1 MVWNGSHFS
10 RAPECGVPDKC
21 EEFLQRYLFFLNY
34 DVSKP
39 ITVQCDESQS
49 CLRAAIAAR
58 CLACL
63 LCFSSPRWHRILL
76 CTNQEKRC
84 LPSLG
89 HVTSPTNTS
98 TGKTFCG
105 IHAHKTV
112 GYENIFQLNSWN
124 EMFLWTNCCRCW
136 YQGTYCVIKQ
146 GWQVFPHSKND
157 QLWACNCSACGFTIF
172 SVKC

>member
-112 GYENIFQLNSWN
+112 GYEKHIPVELLKWDVSVNKLLQMLISRNL
-124 EMFLWTNCCRCW
+124 LC
-136 YQGTYCVIKQ
+136 YQARV
-146 GWQVFPHSKND
+146 
-157 QLWACNCSACGFTIF
+157 A
-172 SVKC
+172 SVPPLKKWSIVSM